1 MLNMLHINFS
11 VSHDATRTL
20 KEEVINKIQNFIYR
34 SFPFVIC
41 VQYFRRIRD
50 SKKVVVLVT
59 NFKVQSSNKPAIL
72 KSALLPLLEI
82 LRGELVELAFCSFI
96 QLIITNFLLV
106 RIAVS
111 FFTFRVV
118 TDVQDKAHLIV
129 FVRKIFR

>member
-1 MLNMLHINFS
+1 MLHINFS

-59 NFKVQSSNKPAIL
+59 NFKVQSSNKR
-72 KSALLPLLEI
+72 LL
-82 LRGELVELAFCSFI
+82 F
-96 QLIITNFLLV
+96 
-106 RIAVS
+106 
-111 FFTFRVV
+111 
-118 TDVQDKAHLIV
+118 
-129 FVRKIFR
+129 

>member
-59 NFKVQSSNKPAIL
+59 NFKVQSSNKR
-72 KSALLPLLEI
+72 LL
-82 LRGELVELAFCSFI
+82 F
-96 QLIITNFLLV
+96 
-106 RIAVS
+106 
-111 FFTFRVV
+111 
-118 TDVQDKAHLIV
+118 
-129 FVRKIFR
+129 